1 MTAGKTAIY
10 LFKYTTINIGNEVLS
25 RITLNTRFATARLQV
40 MTSGERPAP
49 REKVDWVTQAS
60 WRSPMIKLQIQEVD
74 RALLRTWGSY
84 QESIGCMSGHQY
96 GSIPYFSTR

>member
-40 MTSGERPAP
+40 MTAGKTAFIDNR
-49 REKVDWVTQAS
+49 RGRYT
-60 WRSPMIKLQIQEVD
+60 
-74 RALLRTWGSY
+74 
-84 QESIGCMSGHQY
+84 H
-96 GSIPYFSTR
+96 